1 MVLKLLSLRKFCDR
15 PDQVRSLTVAVRYW
29 HVAVCLLGLTALA
42 QQPAPNPDA
51 PQLGEPIF
59 RGGTT
64 EVVVPVLV
72 RDRDGNIVD
81 GLQPPQ
87 FHLWDN
93 GKEQQIH
100 VDVTAEPISLVIA
113 IESSLRVESI
123 LSQIKKLGS
132 LIQPLLLG
140 QQGEA
145 AILAFDSRLRVMQDF
160 TSDPDK
166 IKAGIEKI
174 TAGST
179 QSRMIDAVERSV
191 YMLRRRPKGNRKI
204 ILLVSE
210 TRDMGSEARLR
221 ETLMDVS
228 LTNTIIFTVDITQLA
243 VRLTEKQS
251 QPARNPIDVT
261 TMNNPLGV
269 PNTPTTMEQNMGQ
282 LNRAQFVPLLKEIY
296 TDAKGLFV
304 RDPATQLA
312 RSTGG
317 AEFTFLRQ
325 KGLEDA
331 VQKINTE
338 VRSQYMVTYTPSNRE
353 EPGYHTIVV
362 SIDRGSYVCKTRPGY
377 WIGGGKAQ

>member
-1 MVLKLLSLRKFCDR
+1 MKLLPFAALAVLS
-15 PDQVRSLTVAVRYW
+15 VA
-29 HVAVCLLGLTALA
+29 ALA
-42 QQPAPNPDA
+42 QNPAPNPDA
-51 PQLGEPIF
+51 PQMEEPIL

-64 EVVVPVLV
+64 EVVVPVVV

-100 VDVTAEPISLVIA
+100 VDVTYEPISLVIA

-123 LSQIKKLGS
+123 LSQIKKLGT
-132 LIQPLLLG
+132 LVQPLLLG

-166 IKAGIEKI
+166 IKAGIDKI
-174 TAGST
+174 TAGSS
-179 QSRMIDAVERSV
+179 QSRMIDAVERSL
-191 YMLRRRPKGNRKI
+191 YMLRRRPQGNRKI

-210 TRDMGSEARLR
+210 SRDTGSEGRLR
-221 ETLMDVS
+221 ETMMDVS

-243 VRLTEKQS
+243 VRLTEKPGPPS
-251 QPARNPIDVT
+251 RNPIDVT

-304 RDPATQLA
+304 KDPATQLA
-312 RSTGG
+312 RATGG
-317 AEFTFLRQ
+317 TEFTFLRQ

-331 VQKINTE
+331 IQKINTE
-338 VRSQYMVTYTPSNRE
+338 VRSQYMITYKPSNKE
-353 EPGYHTIVV
+353 EPGYHAIEVT
-362 SIDRGSYVCKTRPGY
+362 IDRTSYLCKTRPGY
-377 WIGGGKAQ
+377 WMGGGKAQ

>member
-1 MVLKLLSLRKFCDR
+1 MLSLRKFCDR
-15 PDQVRSLTVAVRYW
+15 PDRVRSLTVAVRYW
-29 HVAVCLLGLTALA
+29 HVAVCLLGVTALA

-166 IKAGIEKI
+166 IKAGIDKI

-204 ILLVSE
+204 ILLV
-210 TRDMGSEARLR
+210 RLTSIR
-221 ETLMDVS
+221 VSRSRASDPMSRVS
-228 LTNTIIFTVDITQLA
+228 LTRRMIL
-243 VRLTEKQS
+243 RL
-251 QPARNPIDVT
+251 PFGR
-261 TMNNPLGV
+261 
-269 PNTPTTMEQNMGQ
+269 
-282 LNRAQFVPLLKEIY
+282 R
-296 TDAKGLFV
+296 
-304 RDPATQLA
+304 
-312 RSTGG
+312 RS
-317 AEFTFLRQ
+317 
-325 KGLEDA
+325 
-331 VQKINTE
+331 
-338 VRSQYMVTYTPSNRE
+338 M
-353 EPGYHTIVV
+353 
-362 SIDRGSYVCKTRPGY
+362 
-377 WIGGGKAQ
+377 